1 MLSEWSQI
9 GNNTVCYHLYVESEN
24 KTNDK
29 YNKVEIDSQIQR
41 INYWLSVRRGK
52 QTGVS

>member
-9 GNNTVCYHLYVESEN
+9 DNNTVCYHLYVEFEN

-41 INYWLSVRRGK
+41 IN
-52 QTGVS
+52 